1 MKQAQDTAEKLMV
14 EPILV
19 HLQNQDPLG
28 RYSARNTEIMYGE
41 GFAFGYSIQI
51 YKAGKTLWRRIFPKK
66 VVQIEQRSFHGK
78 KSLEVKSFDS
88 NVDTERLKAVC
99 ETVDFDGLRFAG
111 ALRASGAVDYF

>member
-1 MKQAQDTAEKLMV
+1 
-14 EPILV
+14 
-19 HLQNQDPLG
+19 
-28 RYSARNTEIMYGE
+28 
-41 GFAFGYSIQI
+41 
-51 YKAGKTLWRRIFPKK
+51 
-66 VVQIEQRSFHGK
+66 VQIEQRSFHGK